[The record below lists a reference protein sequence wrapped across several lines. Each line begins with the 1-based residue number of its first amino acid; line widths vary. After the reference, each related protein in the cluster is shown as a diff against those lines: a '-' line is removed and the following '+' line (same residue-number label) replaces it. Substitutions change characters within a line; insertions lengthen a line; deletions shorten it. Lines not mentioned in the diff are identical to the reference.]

1 MSEYT
6 IDKIDYNGNTY
17 KIDYSR
23 MPYGTI
29 DANSTSTIFNATVD
43 GITEL
48 SDGVYAL
55 IKNGVITSASGCT
68 LNVNSLGAKPIYNTM
83 AEATRVTTGFNKDYT
98 ALFIYNTVRVSTGC
112 WDMYCSYESSG
123 SSSSSAPYYGECS
136 TAAGTAAKTVTI
148 NGINELT
155 VGLTIMVKFT
165 NSNSKAS
172 PTLKVNDLDAKA
184 IMRYG
189 TTAPSTSAATSWNA
203 GSVIILVYDGT
214 YWQMCNWLNSTYTLP
229 SSMTES
235 EMKAGTAT
243 TARIITAARLK
254 EAILY
259 HSPNSTLPISTPSD
273 VGKILQVDSIGNWG
287 IADALSWQWSTNAYY
302 TGPQGGVVVPTNA
315 HEIMVIVEPEDKYRV
330 NFVLPTNS
338 IYFPLDQ
345 PRYATNLYGADYN
358 GWTKI
363 YCNHVSTAGYVVDI
377 SAVYN
382 GRTDVTNTAKWWV
395 LYR

>member
-6 IDKIDYNGNTY
+6 IDKIDYGGNTY

-172 PTLKVNDLDAKA
+172 STLKVNDLDAKS

-189 TTAPSTSAATSWNA
+189 TTAPGTSAASSWNA
-203 GSVIILVYDGT
+203 GSVIIFVYDGT

-235 EMKAGTAT
+235 EMKAGTAN

-254 EAILY
+254 DAIEY
-259 HSPNSTLPISTPSD
+259 HSPVPAAESTD
-273 VGKILQVDSIGNWG
+273 VGKSLQVDSNGDWS
-287 IADALSWQWSTNAYY
+287 IADILAWKKLGEYV
-302 TGPQGGVVVPTNA
+302 GPQSAATSGVQLPDNI
-315 HEIMVIVEPEDKYRV
+315 HEILVAVNPNGNYRI
-330 NFVLPTNS
+330 NFTIPIDEVFFTS
-338 IYFPLDQ
+338 Q
-345 PRYATNLYGADYN
+345 G
-358 GWTKI
+358 
-363 YCNHVSTAGYVVDI
+363 
-377 SAVYN
+377 
-382 GRTDVTNTAKWWV
+382 
-395 LYR
+395 

>member
-6 IDKIDYNGNTY
+6 IDKIDYGGNTY

-136 TAAGTAAKTVTI
+136 TGASTAAKTVTI
-148 NGINELT
+148 NGVNELT
-155 VGLTIMVKFT
+155 TGLTIMVKFT

-172 PTLKVNDLDAKA
+172 PTLKVNNLDAKS

-189 TTAPSTSAATSWNA
+189 TTAPSTSAASSWNA
-203 GSVIILVYDGT
+203 GSVIIFVYDGT
-214 YWQMCNWLNSTYTLP
+214 YWQMCNWLNSTYILP

-235 EMKAGTAT
+235 EMQTGTAT

-254 EAILY
+254 AAVKY
-259 HSPNSTLPISTPSD
+259 HSPVPAAESTD
-273 VGKILQVDSIGNWG
+273 VGKSLQVDSNGGWS
-287 IADALSWQWSTNAYY
+287 IADILAWKKLGEYV
-302 TGPQGGVVVPTNA
+302 GPQSASTGGVQLPDNI
-315 HEIMVIVEPEDKYRV
+315 HEILVAVNPNGNYRV
-330 NFVLPTNS
+330 NFTIPIDEVFFTSQGQRYITNYYS
-338 IYFPLDQ
+338 I
-345 PRYATNLYGADYN
+345 DYN
-358 GWTKI
+358 GWI
-363 YCNHVSTAGYVVDI
+363 RLDLGQN
-377 SAVYN
+377 YN
-382 GRTDVTNTAKWWV
+382 GNNFVNLNQVYSGNTNFTSSAHWWIF
-395 LYR
+395 YR

>member
-6 IDKIDYNGNTY
+6 IDKIDYGGNTY

-112 WDMYCSYESSG
+112 WDMYCSYESGG

-136 TAAGTAAKTVTI
+136 TAASTAAKTVTI

-172 PTLKVNDLDAKA
+172 STLKVNDLDAKS

-189 TTAPSTSAATSWNA
+189 TTAPGTSAASSWNA
-203 GSVIILVYDGT
+203 GSVIIFVYDGT
-214 YWQMCNWLNSTYTLP
+214 YWQMCNWLNTTYTLP

-235 EMKAGTAT
+235 EMKTGTAT

-254 EAILY
+254 AAVKY
-259 HSPNSTLPISTPSD
+259 HSPVPAAESTD
-273 VGKILQVDSIGNWG
+273 VGKSLQVDSNGDWS
-287 IADALSWQWSTNAYY
+287 IADILAWKKLGEYVGPRPASTSGVQLPDNIHEIL
-302 TGPQGGVVVPTNA
+302 VVVNPNG
-315 HEIMVIVEPEDKYRV
+315 HYRV
-330 NFVLPTNS
+330 NFTIPIDEVFFTT
-338 IYFPLDQ
+338 Q
-345 PRYATNLYGADYN
+345 G
-358 GWTKI
+358 
-363 YCNHVSTAGYVVDI
+363 
-377 SAVYN
+377 
-382 GRTDVTNTAKWWV
+382 
-395 LYR
+395 